1 MVTQLKLTNLLYR
14 FNEFYNEVQI
24 HVDLNNE
31 LRDQLESLH
40 EEYLEVTDL
49 SIDNTFEPSEN
60 IELSL
65 CILEFVLDEF
75 RYFKNIFDY
84 TVEQILDICPGLV
97 IEHYKEIY
105 DYLVDTYSLNEE
117 GDISMM
123 KANNQEIEVNY
134 NSNIYEDIIN
144 KLKFKHDFD
153 DLYLTFD
160 NIIIGNTYDKIT
172 EEELKEYINVLGFDA
187 ECNVIKMESVQTD
200 FYYDVTIKN
209 VTEYISFETYDFEP
223 NNIFV
228 LKPEFKDGD
237 EGEYFVI
244 EDRGD
249 KVLASP
255 YWETGLSILPQEVI
269 YKHMI
274 AEVMPYNRVELPTEQ
289 VNEKLVKK
297 KLKDFP
303 FIKTYIN
310 LLGKSDK
317 VKSEEKLI
325 QEYKAGN
332 SNEIY
337 TDYNAEFDLSAGDI
351 VTIRAGYN
359 SDIAYTTKIWGF
371 DSEGLAYVIWDC
383 YWVPLR
389 LSERLLFANKEL

>member
-31 LRDQLESLH
+31 LRDQLKSLH

-60 IELSL
+60 IEFSL
-65 CILEFVLDEF
+65 GILEFVLDEF

-123 KANNQEIEVNY
+123 NANIQEI
-134 NSNIYEDIIN
+134 D
-144 KLKFKHDFD
+144 
-153 DLYLTFD
+153 
-160 NIIIGNTYDKIT
+160 T
-172 EEELKEYINVLGFDA
+172 EEEE
-187 ECNVIKMESVQTD
+187 E
-200 FYYDVTIKN
+200 
-209 VTEYISFETYDFEP
+209 SFETYDFEP

>member
-1 MVTQLKLTNLLYR
+1 MELKLTNILYN
-14 FNEFYNEVQI
+14 FNEFYRRCNIHLKLDNDVQ
-24 HVDLNNE
+24 E
-31 LRDQLESLH
+31 QLESLY
-40 EEYLEVTDL
+40 EQYMDIV
-49 SIDNTFEPSEN
+49 
-60 IELSL
+60 ELSL
-65 CILEFVLDEF
+65 DNSFEPEENVELSLEIIEFLLDNF
-75 RYFKNIFDY
+75 RFFKNDIFDY
-84 TVEQILDICPGLV
+84 SYEQTYAICPKLIV
-97 IEHYKEIY
+97 ENYQEIY
-105 DYLVDTYSLNEE
+105 NHLVETYQLNNE
-117 GDISMM
+117 GDLSMIG
-123 KANNQEIEVNY
+123 ANTQEIEVNS

-172 EEELKEYINVLGFDA
+172 KEELKEYINVLGFDA

-209 VTEYISFETYDFEP
+209 VTEYISFEQYDFEP
-223 NNIFV
+223 GNIFT

-249 KVLASP
+249 NVLASP
-255 YWETGLSILPQEVI
+255 NWETGLSILPQEAI
-269 YKHMI
+269 GKHMI
-274 AEVMPYNRVELPTEQ
+274 AEVLPYNRVELPQEQ
-289 VNEKLVKK
+289 VNEKLVKN

-310 LLGKSDK
+310 LLAKSDK

-325 QEYKAGN
+325 EEYKSNN
-332 SNEIY
+332 SNETY
-337 TDYNAEFDLSAGDI
+337 TDYNEEFDLSVGDI
-351 VTIRAGYN
+351 ITIRAGYN

-383 YWVPLR
+383 YWVPLE
-389 LSERLLFANKEL
+389 LSERLLFTNKEI